1 MLADA
6 TPSFSPPSTFRCCI
20 RIADISIGLT
30 ASNPDDLL
38 LSPELIPFQLSSAV
52 IPRPCDIEISIEW
65 AGRLEPW
72 QGKELFHSGSL
83 WTIHATE
90 SGFVVDFVSPAFG
103 RHPYKRLLVTK
114 DFSMARL
121 FLNREYVSG
130 IERVCP
136 LEYPADELLVTNWL
150 AQGRG
155 VEVHGCGLVDEE
167 TGGHLFL
174 GHSEAGKS
182 TTTLL
187 WKSVREA
194 LVLSD
199 DRIILRDYDKE
210 IWMHG
215 TPWHGEAGFASP
227 DKAKIQRIFVLEH
240 GEANEIVPLT
250 SSQAV
255 AELFA
260 RSFPPFHSREP
271 LAATLGY
278 LERIV
283 KATNCYRFR
292 FRPDR
297 SAVEKILSFRD

>member
-1 MLADA
+1 MLAKA
-6 TPSFSPPSTFRCCI
+6 TPSFSPPSPFRCCI
-20 RIADISIGLT
+20 RIADISIGLA
-30 ASNPDDLL
+30 ASSPEDLL
-38 LSPELIPFQLSSAV
+38 LSPELVPFKLSSTA
-52 IPRPCDIEISIEW
+52 IPHPCDIEIAIEW
-65 AGRLEPW
+65 VEQLQLW

-83 WTIHATE
+83 WTIHAAE
-90 SGFVVDFVSPAFG
+90 SGYAVDFVSPAFG
-103 RHPYKRLLVTK
+103 PHPYKRLLVTK
-114 DFSMARL
+114 DFSFAHL
-121 FLNREYVSG
+121 FLNREYGSG
-130 IERVCP
+130 IERVCA

-155 VEVHGCGLVDEE
+155 VEVHGCGLVDGE

-199 DRIILRDYDKE
+199 DRIIVRDFDEE

-227 DKAKIQRIFVLEH
+227 AKAKIHRIFVLEH
-240 GEANEIVPLT
+240 GEANEIVRLT

-283 KATNCYRFR
+283 NSTNCYRFR

>member
-6 TPSFSPPSTFRCCI
+6 TPSFSPPSAFRCRI

-30 ASNPDDLL
+30 ASSPDDLH
-38 LSPELIPFQLSSAV
+38 LSPELIPFKVRSAA
-52 IPRPCDIEISIEW
+52 IPDPCDIEITIEW
-65 AGRLEPW
+65 AEQLQLW

-90 SGFVVDFVSPAFG
+90 SGYVLDFVSPAFG
-103 RHPYKRLLVTK
+103 PDPYKRLLVTK
-114 DFSMARL
+114 DFSFVHL
-121 FLNREYVSG
+121 FLNREYASG
-130 IERVCP
+130 IERVCA

-155 VEVHGCGLVDEE
+155 VEVHGCGLVDGG

-187 WKSVREA
+187 WKSAREA

-227 DKAKIQRIFVLEH
+227 DKAKIHRIFVLEH

-255 AELFA
+255 GELFA

-283 KATNCYRFR
+283 NSTKCYRFR

-297 SAVEKILSFRD
+297 SAVDKILSFRD